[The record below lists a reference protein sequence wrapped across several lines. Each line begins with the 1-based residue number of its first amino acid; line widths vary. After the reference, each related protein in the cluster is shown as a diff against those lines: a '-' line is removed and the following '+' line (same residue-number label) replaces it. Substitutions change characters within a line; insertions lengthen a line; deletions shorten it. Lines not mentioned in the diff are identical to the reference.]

1 MSSTLPSQSKSNSV
15 QSFFNLPSVESFS
28 YNSQDVDAVVGYFQ
42 KRGFDQTA
50 AINTAGVL
58 LRQAAQD
65 NLPVFEL
72 IDTLKGLNDV
82 QLSSLVAQILNINR
96 NKCSVIGYRVTNRQN
111 LFDQRNI
118 LV

>member
-1 MSSTLPSQSKSNSV
+1 MSSSIPSTKSSQSV
-15 QSFFNLPSVESFS
+15 QSFFNLPTSKKIS

-58 LRQAAQD
+58 LRQASQD
-65 NLPVFEL
+65 KLPVFEL